1 MTKNILIIYIVQMV
15 SRFVFSCHSLTE
27 LKRKCRRCF
36 ISSRYS
42 LSFRFFV
49 GSLLVLVKWT
59 INTIQS
65 LTLNPIE
72 ELAIRLLFSQRSR
85 THFQSFLLCR

>member
-1 MTKNILIIYIVQMV
+1 MTKNKLIIYIVQMA

-42 LSFRFFV
+42 RLSFRFSV
-49 GSLLVLVKWT
+49 GSLLVLIKWT
-59 INTIQS
+59 IKFYS
-65 LTLNPIE
+65 EPNP
-72 ELAIRLLFSQRSR
+72 
-85 THFQSFLLCR
+85 